1 MTLYISHSMW
11 PICKDLYVQQDRG
24 KGLQKMQQPF
34 LFNSW
39 QKKKKIIFKNVFSR
53 FQEPKEHHDDRTET
67 MLKIYEDSTL
77 AKEMQNRY

>member
-24 KGLQKMQQPF
+24 KGLQKMQQLF
-34 LFNSW
+34 LHSW
-39 QKKKKIIFKNVFSR
+39 QKIIFKNVFSR